1 MSQKPEQKFNEEL
14 IKTYG
19 RSEKGNFGVVDT
31 MPEKHA
37 YCIGAK
43 HVGHASDHFS
53 GILGDDA
60 IRDGEEKKGIYC
72 ATCEAAFKRRDT
84 NKIMTWDE
92 HKTGLLVQCK
102 VKPTNENQEGKEL
115 QTYMKK
121 CTENKHFKKGGY
133 IGFLL
138 LDNFKK

>member
-14 IKTYG
+14 IKVYG

-31 MPEKHA
+31 MPEKHM
-37 YCIGAK
+37 YCVGTKHLQYSEGMYLDIPGA
-43 HVGHASDHFS
+43 
-53 GILGDDA
+53 
-60 IRDGEEKKGIYC
+60 EKKGAVC
-72 ATCEAAFKRRDT
+72 CTCEAAFKSRDT
-84 NKIMTWDE
+84 NKIMSFEE
-92 HKTGLLVQCK
+92 HKYGLLVQCL
-102 VKPTNENQEGKEL
+102 VQPSNENQEGKEL

-121 CTENKHFKKGGY
+121 CIDNKHFKKGGY